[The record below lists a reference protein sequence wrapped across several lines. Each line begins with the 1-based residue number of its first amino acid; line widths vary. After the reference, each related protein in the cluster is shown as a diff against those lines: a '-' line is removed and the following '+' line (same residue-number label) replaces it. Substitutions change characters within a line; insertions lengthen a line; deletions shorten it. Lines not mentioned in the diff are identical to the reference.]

1 MSNKSFLIEDVIY
14 FQSDTKISVS
24 QGDATKIKSEQF
36 SELSSWTN
44 PLMHFQ
50 MRQKEGKTQMFHL
63 TYTFNL
69 KSALKRSKKA
79 FDMYFEAPCL
89 FLATLVTIY
98 HESDKD
104 LRLRGSWYT
113 HFCTVKVT

>member
-14 FQSDTKISVS
+14 FQSDTEISVS

-50 MRQKEGKTQMFHL
+50 MRQKEEKTQMFHL
-63 TYTFNL
+63 TYTFSL
-69 KSALKRSKKA
+69 KSRFKKKRESILT
-79 FDMYFEAPCL
+79 C
-89 FLATLVTIY
+89 TLRHPVNFWQ
-98 HESDKD
+98 
-104 LRLRGSWYT
+104 RW
-113 HFCTVKVT
+113 